1 MKKQFAKLSKSEQE
15 KVEQSYQ
22 QMRPHE
28 FDQLMTRAKKNVPAA
43 SRHRRKGKIAEKKR
57 AA

>member
-15 KVEQSYQ
+15 KVEKEYH
-22 QMRPHE
+22 QMRPDE
-28 FDQLMTRAKKNVPAA
+28 FDQLMTRTKQHLPAKTPQKRKNGV
-43 SRHRRKGKIAEKKR
+43 GEKKR

>member
-15 KVEQSYQ
+15 KVEKEYQ
-22 QMRPHE
+22 RMRPDE
-28 FDQLMTRAKKNVPAA
+28 FDHLMSRASKHVRATTRQ
-43 SRHRRKGKIAEKKR
+43 RRKNKIAEKKR